1 MLIKHAYRYELKPNI
16 SQMILLAKH
25 AGAARLTYNW
35 ALALRIERYEKDKTF
50 TNAIEQ
56 HRLLNSLK
64 ATQFPWMYEISK
76 CAPQEA
82 LRDLDRAFQNF
93 LEEKKRASR

>member
-1 MLIKHAYRYELKPNI
+1 MLNTLDAQGSHLTGGLQKRIALYE
-16 SQMILLAKH
+16 Q
-25 AGAARLTYNW
+25 
-35 ALALRIERYEKDKTF
+35 EKKS

-64 ATQFPWMYEISK
+64 ETEFPWMYEVSK
-76 CAPQEA
+76 CAAQEA

-93 LEEKKRASR
+93 FRGLKTKQQLVFPHLNAKETAIVLD

>member
-1 MLIKHAYRYELKPNI
+1 VKINKAFRYELKPNA
-16 SQMILLAKH
+16 SQKKALSEH
-25 AGAARLTYNW
+25 AGCARFAYNW
-35 ALALRIERYEKDKTF
+35 GLKLRIELYEREKKS

-64 ATQFPWMYEISK
+64 LQQFPWMYEVSK

-82 LRDLDRAFQNF
+82 LRDLIFSISSPQC
-93 LEEKKRASR
+93 LQKPSQ